1 MPSFQGEL
9 MMKKKTQSVID
20 IYLAWPI
27 VIIAILLL
35 GDIVLWL
42 TEPRGALILLPFILI
57 ATAFALLLYFTR
69 QSKLQGALQAYA
81 IGACEVHTTIFDEM
95 PTPYCM
101 VDERGNVLWA
111 NRSFREIAGNRP
123 DARNILQMFPNIHKE
138 MLEEDDVILEIH
150 SDYQDRKYLVDLMR
164 TAVTTE
170 DGSAPSLYAPDQKT
184 IAVYLRD
191 ETEET
196 VLRTQLNQEH
206 IVIGLVYID
215 NYDEVREQI
224 EEVRRSLLTALID
237 RKISHYISSVN
248 GLIYKLE
255 KDKYVFILKEQY
267 FDRMLQDRFSI
278 LEEVKNVNIGNE
290 MAVTLSIGIG
300 YGADSYQ
307 KNYEYAHTS
316 IDMALGRGGD
326 QAVVKS
332 NENLTY
338 FGGKTQTQEKATRV
352 KARVKAQAFQELLE
366 TRDRVLVMGHAN
378 SDVDCLGASAGVYRM
393 VTELGKRCYIVENTV
408 TAPILPL
415 KERFL
420 QSADYPEDMF
430 ITGAQALQMVDNST
444 VLVVV
449 DCNRPSIIDEPDL
462 LRACKTI
469 VVFDHHRQSSET
481 IQGAVLSYCEPY
493 ASSACEMI
501 AEMMQYI
508 ADGIKVKGPEA
519 DAMYGGIVI
528 DSQEFTV
535 QTGVRTFEAAAYL
548 RRCGADITRIRKIFR
563 ENFKDY
569 QAKAAAISSAEI
581 YRDAYAFST
590 IEPKG
595 LESPTV
601 VCAQAA
607 NELLNIRGIK
617 ASIVL
622 TLYNDIIYVSA
633 RSIDEM
639 NVQVL
644 MEKLGGGGH
653 RTIAGA
659 QLREGSLPEAI
670 ATIKQ
675 AIDEMIKEG
684 EAS

>member
-1 MPSFQGEL
+1 
-9 MMKKKTQSVID
+9 MMKKKPQSVID
-20 IYLAWPI
+20 IYLAWPLA
-27 VIIAILLL
+27 VIAILLL

-81 IGACEVHTTIFDEM
+81 IGASEVHTTIFDEM
-95 PTPYCM
+95 PMPYCM

-150 SDYQDRKYLVDLMR
+150 SDYQDRKYLIDLMR
-164 TAVTTE
+164 TPVTTE
-170 DGSAPSLYAPDQKT
+170 DGSAPSMYAPDLKT

-196 VLRTQLNQEH
+196 VLRTKLDQEH

-267 FDRMLQDRFSI
+267 FNRMLQDRFSI

-393 VTELGKRCYIVENTV
+393 ATELGKRCYIVENTV

-420 QSADYPEDMF
+420 QSSDYPEDMF

-449 DCNRPSIIDEPDL
+449 DCNRPSIIDEPEL
-462 LRACKTI
+462 LRVCKTI

-590 IEPKG
+590 IDPKG

>member
-1 MPSFQGEL
+1 
-9 MMKKKTQSVID
+9 MMKKKPQSVID
-20 IYLAWPI
+20 IYLAWPLA
-27 VIIAILLL
+27 VIAILLL

-81 IGACEVHTTIFDEM
+81 IGASEVHTTIFDEM
-95 PTPYCM
+95 PMPYCM

-150 SDYQDRKYLVDLMR
+150 SDYQDRKYLIDLMR
-164 TAVTTE
+164 TPVTTE
-170 DGSAPSLYAPDQKT
+170 DGSAPSMYAPDLKT

-196 VLRTQLNQEH
+196 VLRTKLDQEH

-267 FDRMLQDRFSI
+267 FNRMLQDRFSI

-420 QSADYPEDMF
+420 QSPDYPEDMF

-449 DCNRPSIIDEPDL
+449 DCNRPSIIDEPEL

-590 IEPKG
+590 IDPKG
-595 LESPTV
+595 IESPTV

>member
-1 MPSFQGEL
+1 MI
-9 MMKKKTQSVID
+9 KKKPQSVID
-20 IYLAWPI
+20 IYLAWPLA
-27 VIIAILLL
+27 VIAILLL

-81 IGACEVHTTIFDEM
+81 IGASEVHTTIFDEM
-95 PTPYCM
+95 PMPYCM

-150 SDYQDRKYLVDLMR
+150 SDYQDRKYLIDLMR
-164 TAVTTE
+164 TPVTTE
-170 DGSAPSLYAPDQKT
+170 DGSAPSMYAPDLKT

-196 VLRTQLNQEH
+196 VLRTKLDQEH

-420 QSADYPEDMF
+420 QSPDYPEDMF

-449 DCNRPSIIDEPDL
+449 DCNRPSIIDEPEL

-590 IEPKG
+590 IDPKG
-595 LESPTV
+595 IESPTV

>member
-1 MPSFQGEL
+1 

-57 ATAFALLLYFTR
+57 AAAFALLLYFTR

-170 DGSAPSLYAPDQKT
+170 DGSAPSLYAPDLKT

-449 DCNRPSIIDEPDL
+449 DCNRPSIIDEPEL
-462 LRACKTI
+462 LRVCKTI

-590 IEPKG
+590 IDPKG

>member
-1 MPSFQGEL
+1 

-57 ATAFALLLYFTR
+57 AAAFALLLYFTR

-164 TAVTTE
+164 TPVTTE

-449 DCNRPSIIDEPDL
+449 DCNRPSIIDEPEL

-590 IEPKG
+590 IDPKG

>member
-1 MPSFQGEL
+1 

-150 SDYQDRKYLVDLMR
+150 SDYLDRKYLIDLMR
-164 TAVTTE
+164 TPVTTE

-449 DCNRPSIIDEPDL
+449 DCNRPSIIDEPEL

>member
-1 MPSFQGEL
+1 
-9 MMKKKTQSVID
+9 MMKKKPQSVID
-20 IYLAWPI
+20 IYLAWPLA
-27 VIIAILLL
+27 VIAILLL

-81 IGACEVHTTIFDEM
+81 IGASEVHTTIFDEM
-95 PTPYCM
+95 PMPYCM

-150 SDYQDRKYLVDLMR
+150 SDYQDRKYLIDLMR
-164 TAVTTE
+164 TPVTTE
-170 DGSAPSLYAPDQKT
+170 DGSAPSMYAPDLKT

-196 VLRTQLNQEH
+196 VLRTKLDQEH

-420 QSADYPEDMF
+420 QSPDYPEDMF

-449 DCNRPSIIDEPDL
+449 DCNRPSIIDEPEL

-590 IEPKG
+590 IDPKG
-595 LESPTV
+595 IESPTV

>member
-1 MPSFQGEL
+1 

-57 ATAFALLLYFTR
+57 AAAFALLLYFTR

-449 DCNRPSIIDEPDL
+449 DCNRPSIIDEPEL
-462 LRACKTI
+462 LRVCKTI

>member
-1 MPSFQGEL
+1 
-9 MMKKKTQSVID
+9 MKKKPQSVID
-20 IYLAWPI
+20 IYLAWPLA
-27 VIIAILLL
+27 VIAILLL

-81 IGACEVHTTIFDEM
+81 IGASEVHTTIFDEM
-95 PTPYCM
+95 PMPYCM

-150 SDYQDRKYLVDLMR
+150 SDYQDRKYLIDLMR
-164 TAVTTE
+164 TPVTTE
-170 DGSAPSLYAPDQKT
+170 DGSAPSMYAPDLKT

-196 VLRTQLNQEH
+196 VLRTKLDQEH

-420 QSADYPEDMF
+420 QSPDYPEDMF

-449 DCNRPSIIDEPDL
+449 DCNRPSIIDEPEL

-590 IEPKG
+590 IDPKG

-675 AIDEMIKEG
+675 AVDEMIKEG

>member
-1 MPSFQGEL
+1 

-57 ATAFALLLYFTR
+57 AAAFALLLYFTR

-150 SDYQDRKYLVDLMR
+150 SDYQDRKYLIDLMR
-164 TAVTTE
+164 TPVTTE

-224 EEVRRSLLTALID
+224 EEVRRSLLSALID

-420 QSADYPEDMF
+420 QSPDYPEDMF

-449 DCNRPSIIDEPDL
+449 DCNRPSIIDEPEL

-590 IEPKG
+590 IDPKG

>member
-1 MPSFQGEL
+1 
-9 MMKKKTQSVID
+9 MMKKKPQSVID
-20 IYLAWPI
+20 LYFTWPI
-27 VIIAILLL
+27 AFIVIMVLADLLFWWL
-35 GDIVLWL
+35 DPLAALVL
-42 TEPRGALILLPFILI
+42 IPFLLI
-57 ATAFALLLYFTR
+57 AVALALTLYFTR

-81 IGACEVHTTIFDEM
+81 IGASEVHTAIFDEM
-95 PTPYCM
+95 PMPYCM

-111 NRSFREIAGNRP
+111 NRSFREIAENRA
-123 DARNILQMFPNIHKE
+123 DARNIMQMFPNIHKE
-138 MLEEDDVILEIH
+138 MLEEDDIILEIH
-150 SDYQDRKYLVDLMR
+150 SDYQNRKYVVDLMR
-164 TAVTTE
+164 TPVTTE
-170 DGSAPSLYAPDQKT
+170 DGSAPSLYAPDLKT

-196 VLRTQLNQEH
+196 ALRVELDHEH

-215 NYDEVREQI
+215 NYDEVLDQI

-267 FDRMLQDRFSI
+267 FSRMLQDRFSI

-366 TRDRVLVMGHAN
+366 TRDRVIVMGHAN
-378 SDVDCLGASAGVYRM
+378 SDVDCLGASVGVYRM

-415 KERFL
+415 KDRFL

-430 ITGAQALQMVDNST
+430 VTGAQALQLVDNST

-449 DCNRPSIIDEPDL
+449 DCNRPSIIDEPEL
-462 LRACKTI
+462 LRVCKTI

-481 IQGAVLSYCEPY
+481 VQGAVLSYCEPY

-508 ADGIKVKGPEA
+508 GDGIKVKGPEA

-535 QTGVRTFEAAAYL
+535 QTGVRNFEAAAYL
-548 RRCGADITRIRKIFR
+548 RRCGADIKRIRKVFR
-563 ENFKDY
+563 ENLRDY

-590 IEPKG
+590 ISPKG

-601 VCAQAA
+601 ICAQAA

-659 QLREGSLPEAI
+659 QLREGSLTEAI

-675 AIDEMIKEG
+675 AIDEMIQEG

>member
-1 MPSFQGEL
+1 

-150 SDYQDRKYLVDLMR
+150 SDYLDRKYLIDLMR
-164 TAVTTE
+164 TPVTTE
-170 DGSAPSLYAPDQKT
+170 DGSAPSLYAPDLKT

-449 DCNRPSIIDEPDL
+449 DCNRPSIIDEPEL

>member
-1 MPSFQGEL
+1 

-57 ATAFALLLYFTR
+57 AAAFALLLYFTR

-150 SDYQDRKYLVDLMR
+150 SDYQDRKYLIDLMR
-164 TAVTTE
+164 TPVTTE

-420 QSADYPEDMF
+420 QSPDYPEDMF

-449 DCNRPSIIDEPDL
+449 DCNRPSIIDEPEL

-590 IEPKG
+590 IDPKG

>member
-1 MPSFQGEL
+1 

-449 DCNRPSIIDEPDL
+449 DCNRPSIIDEPEL

-617 ASIVL
+617 ASIGL

>member
-1 MPSFQGEL
+1 
-9 MMKKKTQSVID
+9 MMKKKPQSVID
-20 IYLAWPI
+20 IYLAWPLA
-27 VIIAILLL
+27 VIAILLL

-81 IGACEVHTTIFDEM
+81 IGASEVHTTIFDEM
-95 PTPYCM
+95 PMPYCM

-150 SDYQDRKYLVDLMR
+150 SDYQDRKYLIDLMR
-164 TAVTTE
+164 TPVTTE
-170 DGSAPSLYAPDQKT
+170 DGSAPSMYAPDLKT

-196 VLRTQLNQEH
+196 VLRTKLDQEH

-267 FDRMLQDRFSI
+267 FNRMLQDRFSI

-420 QSADYPEDMF
+420 QSPDYPEDMF

-449 DCNRPSIIDEPDL
+449 DCNRPSIIDEPEL

-590 IEPKG
+590 IDPKG

>member
-1 MPSFQGEL
+1 

-633 RSIDEM
+633 RPIDEM

>member
-1 MPSFQGEL
+1 
-9 MMKKKTQSVID
+9 MMKKKPQSVID
-20 IYLAWPI
+20 IYLAWPLA
-27 VIIAILLL
+27 VIAILLL

-57 ATAFALLLYFTR
+57 AAAFALMLYFTR

-81 IGACEVHTTIFDEM
+81 IGASEVHTTIFDEM
-95 PTPYCM
+95 PMPYCM

-150 SDYQDRKYLVDLMR
+150 SDYQDRKYLIDLMR
-164 TAVTTE
+164 TPVTTE
-170 DGSAPSLYAPDQKT
+170 DGSAPSMYAPDLKT

-196 VLRTQLNQEH
+196 VLRTQLDQEH

-420 QSADYPEDMF
+420 QSPDYPEDMF
-430 ITGAQALQMVDNST
+430 ITGTQALQMVDNST

-449 DCNRPSIIDEPDL
+449 DCNRPSIIDEPEL

-590 IEPKG
+590 IDPKG

>member
-1 MPSFQGEL
+1 

-57 ATAFALLLYFTR
+57 AAAFALLLYFTR

-150 SDYQDRKYLVDLMR
+150 SDYQDRKYLIDLMR
-164 TAVTTE
+164 TPVTTE

-224 EEVRRSLLTALID
+224 EEVRRSLLSALID

-255 KDKYVFILKEQY
+255 KDKYVFILKAQY

-393 VTELGKRCYIVENTV
+393 ATELGKRCYIVENTV

-449 DCNRPSIIDEPDL
+449 DCNRPSIIDEPEL

-590 IEPKG
+590 IDPKG

-622 TLYNDIIYVSA
+622 TLYNDLIYVSA

>member
-1 MPSFQGEL
+1 
-9 MMKKKTQSVID
+9 MMKKKPQSVID
-20 IYLAWPI
+20 IYLAWPLA
-27 VIIAILLL
+27 VIAILLL

-81 IGACEVHTTIFDEM
+81 IGASEVHTTIFDEM
-95 PTPYCM
+95 PMPYCM

-150 SDYQDRKYLVDLMR
+150 SDYQDRKYLIDLMR

-170 DGSAPSLYAPDQKT
+170 DGSAPSMYAPDLKT

-196 VLRTQLNQEH
+196 VLRTQLDQEH

-267 FDRMLQDRFSI
+267 FNRMLQDRFSI

-449 DCNRPSIIDEPDL
+449 DCNRPSIIDEPEL

-590 IEPKG
+590 IDPKG

>member
-1 MPSFQGEL
+1 
-9 MMKKKTQSVID
+9 MMKKKPQSVID
-20 IYLAWPI
+20 IYLAWPLA
-27 VIIAILLL
+27 VIAILLL

-42 TEPRGALILLPFILI
+42 TEPRGALIMLPFILI
-57 ATAFALLLYFTR
+57 AAAFALLLYFTR

-81 IGACEVHTTIFDEM
+81 IGASEVHTTIFDEM
-95 PTPYCM
+95 PMPYCM

-150 SDYQDRKYLVDLMR
+150 SDYQDRKYLIDLMR
-164 TAVTTE
+164 TPVTTE
-170 DGSAPSLYAPDQKT
+170 DGSAPSMYAPDLKT

-196 VLRTQLNQEH
+196 VLRTKLDQEH

-267 FDRMLQDRFSI
+267 FNRMLQDRFSI

-393 VTELGKRCYIVENTV
+393 ATELGKRCYIVENTV

-449 DCNRPSIIDEPDL
+449 DCNRPSIIDEPEL
-462 LRACKTI
+462 LRVCKTI

-590 IEPKG
+590 IDPKG

>member
-1 MPSFQGEL
+1 

-57 ATAFALLLYFTR
+57 AAAFALLLYFTR

-170 DGSAPSLYAPDQKT
+170 DGSAPSLYAPDLKT

-191 ETEET
+191 ETEES

-338 FGGKTQTQEKATRV
+338 FGGKTQTQEKVTRV

-449 DCNRPSIIDEPDL
+449 DCNRPSIIDEPEL

-590 IEPKG
+590 IDPKG

>member
-1 MPSFQGEL
+1 

-111 NRSFREIAGNRP
+111 NRSFREIAGNCP

-138 MLEEDDVILEIH
+138 MLKEDDVILEIH

>member
-1 MPSFQGEL
+1 

-20 IYLAWPI
+20 IYLSWPLA
-27 VIIAILLL
+27 IIAILLL

-57 ATAFALLLYFTR
+57 VTAFALMLYFTR

-81 IGACEVHTTIFDEM
+81 IGASEVHTTIFDEM
-95 PTPYCM
+95 PMPYCM
-101 VDERGNVLWA
+101 VDEHGNVLWA

-138 MLEEDDVILEIH
+138 MLEEDDIILEIH

-164 TAVTTE
+164 TPVTTE
-170 DGSAPSLYAPDQKT
+170 DGSAPSMYAPDLKT

-196 VLRTQLNQEH
+196 ALRTKLDQEH

-267 FDRMLQDRFSI
+267 FSRMLQDRFSI

-420 QSADYPEDMF
+420 QSSDYPEDMF
-430 ITGAQALQMVDNST
+430 ITGTQALQMVDNST

-449 DCNRPSIIDEPDL
+449 DCNRPSIIDEPEL

-590 IEPKG
+590 IDPKG

>member
-1 MPSFQGEL
+1 

-164 TAVTTE
+164 TPVTTE

>member
-1 MPSFQGEL
+1 
-9 MMKKKTQSVID
+9 MKKKPQSVID
-20 IYLAWPI
+20 LYFTWPI
-27 VIIAILLL
+27 AFIVIMVLADLLFWWL
-35 GDIVLWL
+35 DPLAALVL
-42 TEPRGALILLPFILI
+42 IPFLLI
-57 ATAFALLLYFTR
+57 AVALALTLYFTR

-81 IGACEVHTTIFDEM
+81 IGASEVHTAIFDEM
-95 PTPYCM
+95 PMPYCM

-111 NRSFREIAGNRP
+111 NRSFREIAENRA
-123 DARNILQMFPNIHKE
+123 DARNIMQMFPNIHKE
-138 MLEEDDVILEIH
+138 MLEEDDIILEIH
-150 SDYQDRKYLVDLMR
+150 SDYQNRKYVVDLMR
-164 TAVTTE
+164 TPVTTE
-170 DGSAPSLYAPDQKT
+170 DGSAPSLYAPDLKT

-196 VLRTQLNQEH
+196 ALRVELDHEH

-215 NYDEVREQI
+215 NYDEVLDQI

-267 FDRMLQDRFSI
+267 FSRMLQDRFSI

-366 TRDRVLVMGHAN
+366 TRDRVIVMGHAN
-378 SDVDCLGASAGVYRM
+378 SDVDCLGASVGVYRM

-415 KERFL
+415 KDRFL

-430 ITGAQALQMVDNST
+430 VTGAQALQLVDNST

-449 DCNRPSIIDEPDL
+449 DCNRPSIIDEPEL
-462 LRACKTI
+462 LRVCKTI

-481 IQGAVLSYCEPY
+481 VQGAVLSYCEPY

-508 ADGIKVKGPEA
+508 GDGIKVKGPEA

-548 RRCGADITRIRKIFR
+548 RRCGADITRIRKVFR
-563 ENFKDY
+563 ENLKDY

-590 IEPKG
+590 ISPKG

-601 VCAQAA
+601 ICAQAA

-659 QLREGSLPEAI
+659 QLREGSLTEAI

-675 AIDEMIKEG
+675 AIDEMIQEG

>member
-1 MPSFQGEL
+1 
-9 MMKKKTQSVID
+9 MMKKKPQSVID
-20 IYLAWPI
+20 IYLAWPLA
-27 VIIAILLL
+27 VIAILLL

-57 ATAFALLLYFTR
+57 ATAFALMLYFTR

-81 IGACEVHTTIFDEM
+81 IGASEVHTTIFDEM
-95 PTPYCM
+95 PMPYCM

-150 SDYQDRKYLVDLMR
+150 SDYQDRKYLIDLMR
-164 TAVTTE
+164 TPVTTE
-170 DGSAPSLYAPDQKT
+170 DGSAPSMYAPDLKT

-196 VLRTQLNQEH
+196 VLRTKLDQEH

-420 QSADYPEDMF
+420 QSPDYPEDMF

-449 DCNRPSIIDEPDL
+449 DCNRPSIIDEPEL
-462 LRACKTI
+462 LRVCKTI

-590 IEPKG
+590 IDPKG

>member
-1 MPSFQGEL
+1 

-57 ATAFALLLYFTR
+57 AAAFALLLYFTR

-150 SDYQDRKYLVDLMR
+150 SDYQDRKYLIDLMR
-164 TAVTTE
+164 TPVTTE

-449 DCNRPSIIDEPDL
+449 DCNRPSIIDEPEL
-462 LRACKTI
+462 LRVCKTI

>member
-1 MPSFQGEL
+1 

-81 IGACEVHTTIFDEM
+81 IGACEVHTIIFDEM

-449 DCNRPSIIDEPDL
+449 DCNRPSIIDEPEL

-508 ADGIKVKGPEA
+508 ADGIKGKGPEA

-581 YRDAYAFST
+581 YREAYAVST
-590 IEPKG
+590 IEPT
-595 LESPTV
+595 EHENPTV

>member
-1 MPSFQGEL
+1 
-9 MMKKKTQSVID
+9 MMKKKPQSVID
-20 IYLAWPI
+20 IYLAWPLA
-27 VIIAILLL
+27 VIAILLL

-81 IGACEVHTTIFDEM
+81 IGASEVHTTIFDEM
-95 PTPYCM
+95 PMPYCM

-150 SDYQDRKYLVDLMR
+150 SDYQDRKYLIDLMR
-164 TAVTTE
+164 TPVTTE
-170 DGSAPSLYAPDQKT
+170 DGSAPSMYAPDLKT

-196 VLRTQLNQEH
+196 VLRTKLDQEH

-267 FDRMLQDRFSI
+267 FNRMLQDRFSI

-420 QSADYPEDMF
+420 QSSDYPEDMF

-449 DCNRPSIIDEPDL
+449 DCNRPSIIDEPEL

-590 IEPKG
+590 IDPKG

>member
-20 IYLAWPI
+20 IYLAWPLA
-27 VIIAILLL
+27 IIAILLL

-57 ATAFALLLYFTR
+57 ATAFALMLYFTR

-81 IGACEVHTTIFDEM
+81 IGASEVHTTIFDEM
-95 PTPYCM
+95 PMPYCM

-150 SDYQDRKYLVDLMR
+150 SDYQDRKYLIDLMR
-164 TAVTTE
+164 TPVTTE
-170 DGSAPSLYAPDQKT
+170 DGSAPSMYAPDLKT

-196 VLRTQLNQEH
+196 VLRTKLDQEH

-420 QSADYPEDMF
+420 QSPDYPEDMF

-449 DCNRPSIIDEPDL
+449 DCNRPSIIDEPEL

-590 IEPKG
+590 IDPKG

>member
-1 MPSFQGEL
+1 
-9 MMKKKTQSVID
+9 MMKKKPQSVID
-20 IYLAWPI
+20 IYLAWPLA
-27 VIIAILLL
+27 VIAILLL

-57 ATAFALLLYFTR
+57 ATAFALMLYFTR

-81 IGACEVHTTIFDEM
+81 IGASEVHTTIFDEM
-95 PTPYCM
+95 PMPYCM

-150 SDYQDRKYLVDLMR
+150 SDYQDRKYLIDLMR
-164 TAVTTE
+164 TPVTTE
-170 DGSAPSLYAPDQKT
+170 DGSAPSMYAPDLKT

-196 VLRTQLNQEH
+196 VLRTKLDQEH

-420 QSADYPEDMF
+420 QSPDYPEDMF

-449 DCNRPSIIDEPDL
+449 DCNRPSIIDEPEL

-590 IEPKG
+590 IDPKG

>member
-1 MPSFQGEL
+1 

-150 SDYQDRKYLVDLMR
+150 SDYQDRKYLIDLMR
-164 TAVTTE
+164 TPVTTE
-170 DGSAPSLYAPDQKT
+170 DGSAPSLYAPDLKT

-449 DCNRPSIIDEPDL
+449 DCNRPSIIDEPEL

-590 IEPKG
+590 IDPKG

>member
-1 MPSFQGEL
+1 

-57 ATAFALLLYFTR
+57 AAAFALLLYFTR

-150 SDYQDRKYLVDLMR
+150 SDYQDRKYLIDLMR
-164 TAVTTE
+164 TPVTTE

-191 ETEET
+191 ETEES

-449 DCNRPSIIDEPDL
+449 DCNRPSIIDEPEL

-590 IEPKG
+590 IDPKG

>member
-1 MPSFQGEL
+1 

-57 ATAFALLLYFTR
+57 AAAFALLLYFTR

-150 SDYQDRKYLVDLMR
+150 SDYLDRKYLIDLMR
-164 TAVTTE
+164 TPVTTE
-170 DGSAPSLYAPDQKT
+170 DGSAPSLYAPDLKT

-449 DCNRPSIIDEPDL
+449 DCNRPSIIDEPEL

>member
-1 MPSFQGEL
+1 

-81 IGACEVHTTIFDEM
+81 IGACEVHTTIFNEM

-164 TAVTTE
+164 TPVTTE

>member
-1 MPSFQGEL
+1 

-352 KARVKAQAFQELLE
+352 KARVKAQAFQELRE
-366 TRDRVLVMGHAN
+366 TRDRVLVVGHAN

-430 ITGAQALQMVDNST
+430 ITGAQALQMVENST

-535 QTGVRTFEAAAYL
+535 QTGVRTFEAAAYR

-670 ATIKQ
+670 ATI
-675 AIDEMIKEG
+675 DEMIKEG

>member
-1 MPSFQGEL
+1 
-9 MMKKKTQSVID
+9 MMKKKPQSVID
-20 IYLAWPI
+20 IYLAWPLA
-27 VIIAILLL
+27 VIAILLL

-81 IGACEVHTTIFDEM
+81 IGASEVHTTIFDEM
-95 PTPYCM
+95 PMPYCM

-150 SDYQDRKYLVDLMR
+150 SDYQDRKYLIDLMR
-164 TAVTTE
+164 TPVTTE
-170 DGSAPSLYAPDQKT
+170 DGSAPSMYAPDLKT

-196 VLRTQLNQEH
+196 VLRTQLDQEH

-267 FDRMLQDRFSI
+267 FNRMLQDRFSI

-420 QSADYPEDMF
+420 QSSDYPEDMF

-590 IEPKG
+590 IDPKG